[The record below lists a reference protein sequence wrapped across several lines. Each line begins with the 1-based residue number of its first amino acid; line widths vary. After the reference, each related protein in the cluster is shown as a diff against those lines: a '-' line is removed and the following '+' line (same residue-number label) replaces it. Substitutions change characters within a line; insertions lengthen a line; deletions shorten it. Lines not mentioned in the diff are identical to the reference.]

1 MLAVHITPKLV
12 GGLLVGE
19 IALLVALYLPSVLG
33 LTQRFRLAEAV
44 VMTVAGLL
52 SFGIATVLCLEVASE
67 YQKARWSQLAWQLLA
82 VGTALSL
89 IKRLV
94 GSPLFDLVIV
104 RYRGGPIRGLLDNS
118 LFVPANLFLLAGL
131 MAIWWSFHRIGLGFK
146 IKPRDY
152 AIMAAVAILFLLL
165 LVQRQSLSQAQSPY
179 QISRILQ
186 LVGLSLL
193 GIISAFG
200 LMLHRSA
207 VQMGDGRLAAVMRW
221 LTVYVVLRG
230 LLVLLGAFLN
240 PKVLIAPE
248 SAFPVNEWA
257 FDVLWQ
263 IVPWTAAIA
272 AACRAQVT
280 VKAAEQLSRLR
291 ANRNDLAISADS

>member
-1 MLAVHITPKLV
+1 
-12 GGLLVGE
+12 
-19 IALLVALYLPSVLG
+19 
-33 LTQRFRLAEAV
+33 
-44 VMTVAGLL
+44 MTVAGLL
-52 SFGIATVLCLEVASE
+52 SFGIATVLCLEVAAE
-67 YQKARWSQLAWQLLA
+67 YRQVRWSQLAWQLLA

-89 IKRLV
+89 LKRLV
-94 GSPLFDLVIV
+94 GSPIFDLVIA
-104 RYRGGPIRGLLDNS
+104 RYRVGPIRGLLDNI

-131 MAIWWSFHRIGLGFK
+131 IAIWWSFHRIGLGFK

-152 AIMAAVAILFLLL
+152 AIMAVVASLFIVLLI
-165 LVQRQSLSQAQSPY
+165 QRQSLSQAQSPY
-179 QISRILQ
+179 LVSRILQ
-186 LVGLSLL
+186 PVGLMLL

-230 LLVLLGAFLN
+230 LLVLLGASLN
-240 PKVLIAPE
+240 PRTLITAE
-248 SAFPVNEWA
+248 SPYALNEWA

-280 VKAAEQLSRLR
+280 VKAAEQLSRFR
-291 ANRNDLAISADS
+291 AGSDTAAVPVRN